1 MTDPSSLNDTL
12 VKSPRWKE
20 NTLQEIEDGRSA
32 ATPDLAKLEQGFT
45 SISEDLA
52 QQLQEARRQLRKQS
66 MTLHRHSD
74 KIRQMGE
81 TIVQLQNKNNGLI
94 ARQERELDARRVA
107 LVDFQV
113 AYDQFE
119 QESDQV
125 LSELDKKYRRL

>member
-1 MTDPSSLNDTL
+1 
-12 VKSPRWKE
+12 
-20 NTLQEIEDGRSA
+20 
-32 ATPDLAKLEQGFT
+32 
-45 SISEDLA
+45 
-52 QQLQEARRQLRKQS
+52 